1 MCRDRIKLFK
11 KSPLRRKIIIDVET
25 KEAQTDLVTSRY
37 WLCLGGITL
46 GLLATGRA
54 SAPDPAGQ
62 EAAGIVAG
70 IENAGGGKVF
80 LNEKTKRLEVRDEA
94 GSLIDEMALG
104 TAGKVVDVAGQEYRL
119 SFGKDE
125 MGRQSVLVRAGP
137 GMQKPITLEVFGR
150 KAVLSPEASLMATMG
165 ENSQIFYEPSICGQ
179 VYYIEGVGRAGS
191 RVSRLATQKREV
203 AILAKP
209 SNPNGAGP
217 GSLSGAQ
224 DDGKSMEK
232 AGDAVKSAFCA
243 VLGLPDKQP
252 STKAKVYR
260 LKGNQDPNEGAWG
273 GVAAPVSAEAGRP

>member
-1 MCRDRIKLFK
+1 MDGRALY
-11 KSPLRRKIIIDVET
+11 E
-25 KEAQTDLVTSRY
+25 QTRPMRLYYLLWAST
-37 WLCLGGITL
+37 LCLKFM
-46 GLLATGRA
+46 ATGMA

-62 EAAGIVAG
+62 QAAGIVAG
-70 IENAGGGKVF
+70 VESGAGGKVVI
-80 LNEKTKRLEVRDEA
+80 NEKTKRLEVRDEV

-104 TAGKVVDVAGQEYRL
+104 TSGKVVDVAGQEYRL
-119 SFGKDE
+119 SFGKDD
-125 MGRQSVLVRAGP
+125 MGRRSVLVRPGP
-137 GMQKPITLEVFGR
+137 STQKPITLDVFGR
-150 KAVLSPEASLMATMG
+150 KAVLSPEASLLATMG
-165 ENSQIFYEPSICGQ
+165 EGDEIFYEPSVCGQ
-179 VYYIEGVGRAGS
+179 VYYIEGVGGVGS

-209 SNPNGAGP
+209 SNPTGAGP
-217 GSLSGAQ
+217 GSLVGGQA
-224 DDGKSMEK
+224 DDKSMEK

>member
-1 MCRDRIKLFK
+1 M
-11 KSPLRRKIIIDVET
+11 PLSIGWV
-25 KEAQTDLVTSRY
+25 
-37 WLCLGGITL
+37 
-46 GLLATGRA
+46 ATCAA
-54 SAPDPAGQ
+54 SVPDPAGQ
-62 EAAGIVAG
+62 QAAGIVAG
-70 IENAGGGKVF
+70 LERGSVGRVLF
-80 LNEKTKRLEVRDEA
+80 CEKTGRLEVRDEQ

-125 MGRQSVLVRAGP
+125 MGRRSALVRAGP

-150 KAVLSPEASLMATMG
+150 KAVLSPEASLLATMG
-165 ENSQIFYEPSICGQ
+165 DADQVFYEPSVCGQ
-179 VYYIEGVGRAGS
+179 VYYIEGAGGAGS

-203 AILAKP
+203 AVLAKP
-209 SNPNGAGP
+209 SNPTGAGP
-217 GSLSGAQ
+217 GSLAGGQA
-224 DDGKSMEK
+224 DDKSMEK

-260 LKGNQDPNEGAWG
+260 LRGNQDPNEGAWG

>member
-1 MCRDRIKLFK
+1 MDGRVLF
-11 KSPLRRKIIIDVET
+11 E
-25 KEAQTDLVTSRY
+25 QTRFMRMHY
-37 WLCLGGITL
+37 
-46 GLLATGRA
+46 LLWALIFSFGFLSIGTA

-62 EAAGIVAG
+62 QAAGIVAG
-70 IENAGGGKVF
+70 VETGTGGKVII
-80 LNEKTKRLEVRDEA
+80 NEKTKRLEVRDEV

-104 TAGKVVDVAGQEYRL
+104 TSGKVVDVAGQEYRL

-125 MGRQSVLVRAGP
+125 MGRRSVLVRAGP
-137 GMQKPITLEVFGR
+137 STQKPITLDVFGR
-150 KAVLSPEASLMATMG
+150 KAVLSPEASLLATMG
-165 ENSQIFYEPSICGQ
+165 EGDEIFYEPSVCGQ
-179 VYYIEGVGRAGS
+179 VYYIEGAGGMGS

-203 AILAKP
+203 AVLAKP
-209 SNPNGAGP
+209 SNPTGAGP
-217 GSLSGAQ
+217 GSLASGQA
-224 DDGKSMEK
+224 DDKSMEK

>member
-1 MCRDRIKLFK
+1 MRMHYF
-11 KSPLRRKIIIDVET
+11 
-25 KEAQTDLVTSRY
+25 
-37 WLCLGGITL
+37 
-46 GLLATGRA
+46 LLALIFGLRFLSIGTA

-62 EAAGIVAG
+62 QAAGIVAG
-70 IENAGGGKVF
+70 VENGVGGRVGI
-80 LNEKTKRLEVRDEA
+80 NEKTNRLEVRDEV

-104 TAGKVVDVAGQEYRL
+104 TSGKVVDVAGQEYRL

-150 KAVLSPEASLMATMG
+150 KAVLSPEASLLATMD
-165 ENSQIFYEPSICGQ
+165 EKNKVYYEPSVCGQ
-179 VYYIEGVGRAGS
+179 VYYIEGAGGLGS
-191 RVSRLATQKREV
+191 RVSRLASQKREV

-209 SNPNGAGP
+209 SNPTGAGP
-217 GSLSGAQ
+217 GSLAGGKA
-224 DDGKSMEK
+224 DDKSMEK